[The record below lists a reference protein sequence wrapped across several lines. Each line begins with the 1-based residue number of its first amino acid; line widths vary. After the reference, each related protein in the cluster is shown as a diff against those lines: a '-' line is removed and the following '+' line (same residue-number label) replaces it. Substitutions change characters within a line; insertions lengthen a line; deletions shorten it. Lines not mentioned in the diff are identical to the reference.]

1 MKVHIFSRMKMKL
14 IILVLSAGCLAFVL
28 KPPGLSLN
36 IDNQTFDGGEFLK
49 FRVHYGFIT
58 AGFATL
64 EVMDT
69 LTPVRGTMCH
79 HVIGKGFT
87 HPGFDWVYKVRDQY
101 ETFMEPQSLLS
112 MRFNRHIREGGFEH
126 YSETHF
132 HHESQKALYIDHKK
146 REYNFDVPV
155 GIQDVI
161 SAFYHARAAHDAD
174 TLKVDDRISLRNFLD
189 RKTFNL
195 EARMLGREEIKVDG
209 KRYKALK
216 FDLLIEE
223 AGLITD
229 GSSIQFWISD
239 DGNKVPL
246 RIESDLMIG
255 ALKADLIEWSGL
267 KHPFTS
273 QIKKD

>member
-1 MKVHIFSRMKMKL
+1 MIHSLFHKW
-14 IILVLSAGCLAFVL
+14 ILVILVGASLGWAFI
-28 KPPGLSLN
+28 PGDVNLGSSVGN
-36 IDNQTFDGGEFLK
+36 ETFSGGEYLK
-49 FRVHYGFIT
+49 FRVHYGFVT

-64 EVMDT
+64 QVMDT
-69 LTPVRGTMCH
+69 LTELDGYACH
-79 HVIGKGFT
+79 HIIGKGFT

-101 ETFMEPQSLLS
+101 ETFMEEESLLS
-112 MRFNRHIREGGFEH
+112 LRFNRHIKEGGFEH

-132 HHESQKALYIDHKK
+132 KHPAQEVLYIDHKQ
-146 REYNFDVPV
+146 REYTFEVPV

-161 SAFYHARAAHDAD
+161 SAFYYARATNDHLDLAPG
-174 TLKVDDRISLRNFLD
+174 DRISLRNFLD

-195 EARMLGREEIKVDG
+195 EARMLKREEIKVDG
-209 KRYKALK
+209 QRYKAIK

-239 DGNKVPL
+239 DLNKLPL
-246 RIESDLMIG
+246 RIESDLVIG
-255 ALKADLIEWSGL
+255 ALKADLIEWENL

-273 QIKKD
+273 KIKK